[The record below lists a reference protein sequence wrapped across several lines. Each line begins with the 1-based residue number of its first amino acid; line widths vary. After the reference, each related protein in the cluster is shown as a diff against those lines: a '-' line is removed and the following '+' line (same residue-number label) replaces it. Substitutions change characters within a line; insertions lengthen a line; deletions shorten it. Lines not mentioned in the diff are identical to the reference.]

1 MFRRHFRFKRFAL
14 GLAFAAVALP
24 VVPAGAVG
32 LSTYVD
38 GGRAL
43 VSTNHGSNYVVPARS
58 EHSAS
63 VGATELQ
70 RFFAFAKATQPQ
82 PTITPLQADGMRSN
96 AISQFYKQQQEQMS
110 QAISE
115 LSNSVKGPDHSL
127 VPQTV
132 LSTSSG
138 FDWKD
143 AGIGAST
150 VLATALLLGIALIV
164 TRRHHHTGLTSA

>member
-1 MFRRHFRFKRFAL
+1 MFRKHLRFRRRFFV
-14 GLAFAAVALP
+14 GLAFAALAAP
-24 VVPAGAVG
+24 TAAQAQTG
-32 LSTYVD
+32 LMVD
-38 GGRAL
+38 GGIAPA
-43 VSTNHGSNYVVPARS
+43 NHGSGYVVPARS

-82 PTITPLQADGMRSN
+82 PTITPLQADGMRWN

-115 LSNSVKGPDHSL
+115 RSSGVKGPDPSL

>member
-1 MFRRHFRFKRFAL
+1 M
-14 GLAFAAVALP
+14 
-24 VVPAGAVG
+24 
-32 LSTYVD
+32 
-38 GGRAL
+38 
-43 VSTNHGSNYVVPARS
+43 
-58 EHSAS
+58 
-63 VGATELQ
+63 GATELQ

-82 PTITPLQADGMRSN
+82 PTITPLQADGMRWN
-96 AISQFYKQQQEQMS
+96 ATAQFYKQQQEQMS

-115 LSNSVKGPDHSL
+115 LSNGVKGPDPSL

-138 FDWKD
+138 FNWKD

>member
-1 MFRRHFRFKRFAL
+1 MFRKHFRFKRFAL

-24 VVPAGAVG
+24 VAPAGAVG

-43 VSTNHGSNYVVPARS
+43 VSTTPVTSSQLSYSRYHAVGGPVGSEIRS
-58 EHSAS
+58 EHSQT
-63 VGATELQ
+63 VATV
-70 RFFAFAKATQPQ
+70 
-82 PTITPLQADGMRSN
+82 TPLQADGMRWN
-96 AISQFYKQQQEQMS
+96 AIAQFYKQQQDQMS
-110 QAISE
+110 QAISD
-115 LSNSVKGPDHSL
+115 LSNGVKGPDPSL

-132 LSTSSG
+132 SSTSSG